1 MTEKLKL
8 LAYDDKDFEILSA
21 LLQDSIMPVIEMNY
35 NKLDKQ
41 FIVITSRFDWNNKI
55 NDDYSNR
62 ILSGL
67 CFFNVEKINKRNFP
81 SLKSEQIL
89 NFLTLFRKDDFINI
103 LFSGD
108 IELKLFGTKIYLR
121 LDDLNKEWP
130 TIFIP
135 NHGKL

>member
-1 MTEKLKL
+1 LTEKLKL
-8 LAYDDKDFEILSA
+8 LAYDAKDFEILSA
-21 LLQDSIMPVIEMNY
+21 LLQDSIMPVMEMNY
-35 NKLDKQ
+35 SSLEKQ
-41 FIVITSRFDWNNKI
+41 FIVITSRFDWDNKI
-55 NDDYSNR
+55 NDGFSNR

-67 CFFNVEKINKRNFP
+67 CFFNVEKISKKNFP

-89 NFLTLFRKDDFINI
+89 NFLTLFRKDEFINI
-103 LFSGD
+103 VFSGD

-135 NHGKL
+135 NHEK

>member
-8 LAYDDKDFEILSA
+8 LAYDNKDFEILSA

-35 NKLDKQ
+35 NKIEKQ
-41 FIVITSRFDWNNKI
+41 FVVITSRFDSDQKNT
-55 NDDYSNR
+55 DGFSNR

-67 CFFNVEKINKRNFP
+67 CFFNVEKISKRNFP

-89 NFLTLFRKDDFINI
+89 NFLTLIRNNESINI
-103 LFSGD
+103 VFSGD
-108 IELKLFGTKIYLR
+108 IELKLFGKKIYLR